1 MRFPPRMQSSRTF
14 FTFAVAWSILT
25 GACAASTPDAEVVSS
40 ADCAAY
46 TTAGRLPAS
55 PDEAAQQKRN
65 GASYSNKEIRA
76 RYLCWVGQIGPMNE
90 EWKAQ
95 GLPAEERAKRAYQAR
110 HDARLTA
117 RAMMA
122 NADEVKALQERD
134 REKYGNPD
142 GPTFEW
148 LVEKARKKN
157 LSGDAI
163 YESIIS
169 SSQRTD
175 TGTNKAMGL

>member
-1 MRFPPRMQSSRTF
+1 
-14 FTFAVAWSILT
+14 
-25 GACAASTPDAEVVSS
+25 
-40 ADCAAY
+40 
-46 TTAGRLPAS
+46 
-55 PDEAAQQKRN
+55 
-65 GASYSNKEIRA
+65 
-76 RYLCWVGQIGPMNE
+76 
-90 EWKAQ
+90 
-95 GLPAEERAKRAYQAR
+95 
-110 HDARLTA
+110 
-117 RAMMA
+117 MMA